1 MFARYSEHVRAT
13 LRSPK
18 TTWLGIAASAS
29 LLFAGCGG
37 DDPAFER
44 EFQWVEDLMLY
55 RGQPLT
61 SRWTTDL
68 RVRIKSRLPRVE
80 QRQAVADALE
90 FIRPLIAPLSATLVD
105 DADESANVTV
115 EFLSWDIEEVGAIGL
130 ALTPFD
136 EAGEIIRSE
145 ISVHKSLSNIELPF
159 VTFHEFYHALGFGH
173 SPQLP
178 DSIMFFRNNGPKR
191 PSALDERLVR
201 FGYSLPPG
209 LAQGSLRV
217 EFEDRWRGLAEFDTS
232 ARALRT
238 ASSPH
243 PHASESTSSHRCYAD
258 AWLER

>member
-1 MFARYSEHVRAT
+1 
-13 LRSPK
+13 
-18 TTWLGIAASAS
+18 
-29 LLFAGCGG
+29 
-37 DDPAFER
+37 
-44 EFQWVEDLMLY
+44 MLY

-159 VTFHEFYHALGFGH
+159 VTFHEF
-173 SPQLP
+173 
-178 DSIMFFRNNGPKR
+178 
-191 PSALDERLVR
+191 
-201 FGYSLPPG
+201 
-209 LAQGSLRV
+209 
-217 EFEDRWRGLAEFDTS
+217 
-232 ARALRT
+232 
-238 ASSPH
+238 
-243 PHASESTSSHRCYAD
+243 
-258 AWLER
+258 